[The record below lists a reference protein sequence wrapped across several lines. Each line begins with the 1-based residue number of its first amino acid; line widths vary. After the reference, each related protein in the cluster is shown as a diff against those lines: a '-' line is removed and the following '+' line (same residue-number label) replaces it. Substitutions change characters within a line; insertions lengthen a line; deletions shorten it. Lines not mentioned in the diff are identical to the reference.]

1 MGGLG
6 FFFGVGQ
13 FALWAGGEFGFR
25 WAKRVPHH
33 QCPPLPP
40 TITHRSSPCSLLS
53 SFAHALPGPVQVR
66 YEENPALSA
75 AVGSFPARVD
85 ASRAH
90 ALGLT
95 ASHDAASLVRA
106 YVEDF
111 PSALAPG
118 LELLP
123 PPPVSDPSHGPSR
136 TVALI
141 TGGGTGIG
149 KAVALRLARAGWQ
162 RDGTRV
168 ALVLTGRRRQPLE
181 DTVAEI
187 AEITQALGVD
197 VDAIAWCAPG
207 DRVPFLVLPP
217 LFFRP
222 RLRRARI
229 RPVSLSP
236 PYFWATGTPRLC
248 LSPHFLFARRVIS
261 AAARRTSA
269 TRRTSSGSSPLCGVS
284 TAGWTCCSTTQEPR
298 CPPRRCTRRRMP
310 SGGGWSALTWMR
322 PSTSQ
327 KRPSCVRRQRSAK
340 HRRRHPYAQAH
351 TGTDTLRH
359 RHRYTQA
366 HAHRQTKGHALPIF
380 LLLPQPI
387 FLPEYF
393 PLLF

>member
-1 MGGLG
+1 M
-6 FFFGVGQ
+6 
-13 FALWAGGEFGFR
+13 
-25 WAKRVPHH
+25 
-33 QCPPLPP
+33 
-40 TITHRSSPCSLLS
+40 
-53 SFAHALPGPVQVR
+53 QVR

-106 YVEDF
+106 YAEDF

-187 AEITQALGVD
+187 AEVTQALGVD

-207 DRVPFLVLPP
+207 DRAPWLVPLVFFSATATLRSHPPRFAFPAIFLGHRHAP
-217 LFFRP
+217 
-222 RLRRARI
+222 
-229 RPVSLSP
+229 SLSQ
-236 PYFWATGTPRLC
+236 
-248 LSPHFLFARRVIS
+248 SPFLFARLALS

-284 TAGWTCCSTTQEPR
+284 TAGWTCCSTTREPR
-298 CPPRRCTRRRMP
+298 CPPRRCTR
-310 SGGGWSALTWMR
+310 
-322 PSTSQ
+322 
-327 KRPSCVRRQRSAK
+327 
-340 HRRRHPYAQAH
+340 
-351 TGTDTLRH
+351 
-359 RHRYTQA
+359 
-366 HAHRQTKGHALPIF
+366 
-380 LLLPQPI
+380 
-387 FLPEYF
+387 
-393 PLLF
+393 